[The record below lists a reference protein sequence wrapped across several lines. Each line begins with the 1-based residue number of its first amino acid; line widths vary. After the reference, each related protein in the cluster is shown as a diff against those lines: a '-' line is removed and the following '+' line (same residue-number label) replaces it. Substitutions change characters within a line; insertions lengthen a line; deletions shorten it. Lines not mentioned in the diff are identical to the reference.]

1 MHAQWRF
8 INTGSHDAAYNMALD
23 EAMLLLHEAGETLP
37 ALRVYGWDTPTLSLG
52 YAQHAAREV
61 DFEACEQD
69 DVAVVRRPTGG
80 RAVLHHLEVTYSVVL
95 PTSLHQ
101 GADTL
106 TEHYRLI
113 GVALEAALHALG
125 LPVRLERTRLRG
137 HPRRAATSPAC
148 FAALA
153 RYELSAG
160 GKKIVGSA
168 QKRLRRSLLQHG
180 SIPLWLDRQR
190 LFGYLR
196 VPAER
201 RPALIREAYTTMTA
215 VNEIAPATV
224 SPAALH
230 EALRAGFATS
240 FGAALLDASPLPEE
254 LRLAQQLRATKY
266 ATAAW
271 NLDGPA
277 AWRLTPA
284 AMPDAHRSPTPQ
296 PPQSS

>member
-1 MHAQWRF
+1 MHVQWRF

-23 EAMLLLHEAGETLP
+23 EAMLLLHEAGDLLP
-37 ALRVYGWDTPTLSLG
+37 TLRVYGWETPTLSLG
-52 YAQHAAREV
+52 YAQHATREV
-61 DFEACEQD
+61 DLGACARHG
-69 DVAVVRRPTGG
+69 VAVVRRPTGG
-80 RAVLHHLEVTYSVVL
+80 RAVLHHREVTYSVVL
-95 PTSLHQ
+95 PTALHQ
-101 GADTL
+101 GPDTL

-113 GVALEAALHALG
+113 GVALEAALQTLG

-137 HPRRAATSPAC
+137 HARRAAASPAC

-180 SIPLWLDRQR
+180 SIPLWLDRQH
-190 LFGYLR
+190 LFGCLR

-201 RPALIREAYTTMTA
+201 RHALIREASTTMAA
-215 VNEIAPATV
+215 VNEIAAAAV

-230 EALRAGFATS
+230 AALRAGFATS
-240 FGAALLDASPLPEE
+240 FGAELLDASPLPAEQ
-254 LRLAQQLRATKY
+254 RLAQQLRATKY
-266 ATAAW
+266 TTTAW

-277 AWRLTPA
+277 AWRQTRA
-284 AMPDAHRSPTPQ
+284 AGADAQAPGACL
-296 PPQSS
+296 